1 LKKYSKGMLRMSQQD
16 GIEVSGE
23 FSPFIR
29 ACIGIA
35 IVLFAGGVFLLFA
48 APFLR
53 ALRWW

>member
-1 LKKYSKGMLRMSQQD
+1 MSQQD